1 MCKPRTRAMVSA
13 LKLETENQY
22 GVTDDQYEVLKSS
35 ACLQEETMLLL
46 LSLASLFTANSHTL
60 KPFFLYCA
68 FHSFFVEKAVTLNFG
83 LLAVQS
89 QEERIKKRGKSL
101 ALQPKAIQNIDLNPN
116 PLHFRCCMLLSP
128 ENSK

>member
-1 MCKPRTRAMVSA
+1 MLTRRNYAFTFKPGFS
-13 LKLETENQY
+13 
-22 GVTDDQYEVLKSS
+22 
-35 ACLQEETMLLL
+35 
-46 LSLASLFTANSHTL
+46 
-60 KPFFLYCA
+60 LYCQQPYIEA
-68 FHSFFVEKAVTLNFG
+68 ILLILCFSFFVEKAVTLNFG